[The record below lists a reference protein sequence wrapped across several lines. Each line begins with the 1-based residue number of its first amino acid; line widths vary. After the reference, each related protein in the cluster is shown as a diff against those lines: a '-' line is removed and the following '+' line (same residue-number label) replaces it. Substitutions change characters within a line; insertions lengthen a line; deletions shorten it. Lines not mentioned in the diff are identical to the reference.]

1 MNKDVALNWLYS
13 LQRFGIKP
21 GLERILKVLD
31 YLGNPHRRIQSIHIT
46 GTNGKGTTAVNIAS
60 ILKEANYKV
69 GLYTSPHLVNFN
81 ERIQIN
87 GSLIPDDYLVEF
99 AQDIRQVQERTNATF
114 FELTTAMALLYFAEN
129 DIDFAVLEAGMGG
142 QNDATNVVNPII
154 SIITSIGLEHQEY
167 LGDSLEKIAEDKSGI
182 FKKGSLA
189 LVAENNHSELFP
201 IFQKVANESKTTLF
215 YLNNLCEISSIKYS
229 QDFTTQF
236 NLNTSNNKYALK
248 TPFIG
253 DHQARNI
260 ATSVVAIEL
269 LNKVFNISNQ
279 TIVKAIANARQ
290 NFVFDGRMQI
300 KSLNP
305 LVIYDVAHNP
315 DAFRKLIAT
324 LQQINLI
331 SKINLCFAA
340 MHDKDYALIANYID
354 GKFEN
359 IIITQPKIERAATST
374 DIAKHF
380 FKSNIITTTSVC
392 KAVKIINEQNLPIL
406 YAGSFYLIGEVIE
419 CMGN

>member
-1 MNKDVALNWLYS
+1 MNKEVALNWLYS

-21 GLERILKVLD
+21 GLERVLKVLD
-31 YLGNPHRRIQSIHIT
+31 YLGNPHKRIQSIHIT

-87 GSLIPDDYLVEF
+87 GALIPDEYLIEF
-99 AQDIRQVQERTNATF
+99 AQDIKLIQRQTNATF
-114 FELTTAMALLYFAEN
+114 FELTTALALQYFAEN
-129 DIDFAVLEAGMGG
+129 DVDFAVLEAGMGG
-142 QNDATNVVNPII
+142 QNDATNVVTPII

-167 LGDSLEKIAEDKSGI
+167 LGDSLEKIAHDKAGI
-182 FKKGSLA
+182 FKKEAFA
-189 LVAENNHSELFP
+189 LVAEKHHKQLNP
-201 IFQKVANESKTTLF
+201 IFQQIAKERNSTLF
-215 YLNNLCEISSIKYS
+215 FFDELCEITPTIIDDEFYSTFYIKAFNKSAQYR
-229 QDFTTQF
+229 TQ
-236 NLNTSNNKYALK
+236 
-248 TPFIG
+248 FIG
-253 DHQARNI
+253 DQQARNI

-269 LNKVFNISNQ
+269 LNYNLNIPAQ
-279 TIVKAIANARQ
+279 TIVKAIANARK

-300 KSLNP
+300 KSQNP

-315 DAFRKLIAT
+315 DAFRQLIAT
-324 LQQINLI
+324 LEQLGLI
-331 SKINLCFAA
+331 GKINLCFAA
-340 MHDKDYALIANYID
+340 MQDKDYRTIANFVD

-374 DIAKHF
+374 EIAKHF
-380 FKSNIITTTSVC
+380 SKSNIIISQSVC
-392 KAVKIINEQNLPIL
+392 QAVQMIKEQNLPII